1 MLLDLELTI
10 KNKFL
15 IVDKIYYKDTNGL
28 SKDIFETYD
37 DIVTKF
43 TGITYTV
50 SSLLGLFSGIVG
62 ETLTVETDWGMF
74 SQELL
79 KVSPKST
86 INSIVEEEE
95 VKLTYE
101 QLEDLKDMDSG
112 GELWVY

>member
-15 IVDKIYYKDTNGL
+15 IVDKVYYKDTNGL
-28 SKDIFETYD
+28 SKDTFETYD

-43 TGITYTV
+43 TGITYTG
-50 SSLLGLFSGIVG
+50 SSLLGLLSGIVG

-79 KVSPKST
+79 KVSPKATLS
-86 INSIVEEEE
+86 SVVGEEE
-95 VKLTYE
+95 VKLTDE
-101 QLEDLKDMDSG
+101 QLEDLNDMDSG

>member
-15 IVDKIYYKDTNGL
+15 IVDKVYYKDTNGL
-28 SKDIFETYD
+28 SKDTIETYD
-37 DIVTKF
+37 DIVTKI
-43 TGITYTV
+43 TGVSYNG
-50 SSLLGLFSGIVG
+50 SSLLGLLSGIVG

-79 KVSPKST
+79 KVSPKAT
-86 INSIVEEEE
+86 ISSIVGEEE
-95 VKLTYE
+95 VKLTNE
-101 QLEDLKDMDSG
+101 QLSDLKEIDSG

>member
-1 MLLDLELTI
+1 MLLDLELAI

-28 SKDIFETYD
+28 SKDTFEAYD

-43 TGITYTV
+43 TGITYTG

-74 SQELL
+74 SKELL
-79 KVSPKST
+79 KVSPKAT
-86 INSIVEEEE
+86 ISSIVEEEE
-95 VKLTYE
+95 IKLTDE

>member
-1 MLLDLELTI
+1 MLLDLELAI

-28 SKDIFETYD
+28 SKDTFEAYD

-43 TGITYTV
+43 TGITYDGNI
-50 SSLLGLFSGIVG
+50 LLGLFSGIVG

-79 KVSPKST
+79 KVSPKAT
-86 INSIVEEEE
+86 LKSIVGEEEIE
-95 VKLTYE
+95 LTLFQVEHLYE
-101 QLEDLKDMDSG
+101 IDSG

>member
-15 IVDKIYYKDTNGL
+15 IVDKVYYKDTNGL
-28 SKDIFETYD
+28 SKDTIETYD

-43 TGITYTV
+43 TGITYTG
-50 SSLLGLFSGIVG
+50 SSLLGLLSGIVG
-62 ETLTVETDWGMF
+62 ETITVETDWGMF

-79 KVSPKST
+79 KVSPKAT
-86 INSIVEEEE
+86 ISSIVGEEE
-95 VKLTYE
+95 VKLTDE

>member
-1 MLLDLELTI
+1 MLLDLELAI

-28 SKDIFETYD
+28 SKDTIETYD
-37 DIVTKF
+37 DIVTKI
-43 TGITYTV
+43 TGVSYNG
-50 SSLLGLFSGIVG
+50 SSLLGLLSGIVG

-79 KVSPKST
+79 KVSPKAT
-86 INSIVEEEE
+86 ISSIVGEEE
-95 VKLTYE
+95 VKLTNE
-101 QLEDLKDMDSG
+101 QLSDLKEMDSG

>member
-1 MLLDLELTI
+1 MILDLELTI

-15 IVDKIYYKDTNGL
+15 IVDKVYYKDTNGL
-28 SKDIFETYD
+28 SKDTVETYD

-43 TGITYTV
+43 TGITYDGSV
-50 SSLLGLFSGIVG
+50 LLGLFSGIVG

-79 KVSPKST
+79 KVNPKAT
-86 INSIVEEEE
+86 ISSIVGEEE
-95 VKLTYE
+95 VKLTDE

>member
-28 SKDIFETYD
+28 SKDTFETYD

-43 TGITYTV
+43 TGITYDG
-50 SSLLGLFSGIVG
+50 SALLGLFNGIVG
-62 ETLTVETDWGMF
+62 ETLTVETEWGMF

-79 KVSPKST
+79 KVSPKATLS
-86 INSIVEEEE
+86 SIVGEEE
-95 VKLTYE
+95 VELNLVQVDHLY
-101 QLEDLKDMDSG
+101 QIDSG

>member
-15 IVDKIYYKDTNGL
+15 IVDKVYYKDTNGL
-28 SKDIFETYD
+28 SKDTIETYD
-37 DIVTKF
+37 DIVTKI
-43 TGITYTV
+43 TGVSYIG
-50 SSLLGLFSGIVG
+50 SSLLGLLSGIMG

-79 KVSPKST
+79 KVSPKAT
-86 INSIVEEEE
+86 ISSIVGEEE
-95 VKLTYE
+95 VKLTNE
-101 QLEDLKDMDSG
+101 QLADLKEMDSG

>member
-15 IVDKIYYKDTNGL
+15 IVDKVYYKDTNGL
-28 SKDIFETYD
+28 SKDTIETYD
-37 DIVTKF
+37 DIVTKI
-43 TGITYTV
+43 TGVTYTG
-50 SSLLGLFSGIVG
+50 SSLLGLLSGIVG

-79 KVSPKST
+79 KVSPKATLS
-86 INSIVEEEE
+86 SVVGEEE
-95 VKLTYE
+95 VKLTDE
-101 QLEDLKDMDSG
+101 QLEDLNDMDSG

>member
-10 KNKFL
+10 KNKVL
-15 IVDKIYYKDTNGL
+15 VVDKVYYKDTNGL
-28 SKDIFETYD
+28 SKDTVETYD
-37 DIVTKF
+37 DIVTKI
-43 TGITYTV
+43 TGIVYNG
-50 SSLLGLFSGIVG
+50 SELLGLFSGIVG
-62 ETLTVETDWGMF
+62 ETLTVETEWGMF

-79 KVSPKST
+79 KVSPKAT

>member
-15 IVDKIYYKDTNGL
+15 IVDKVYYKDTNGL
-28 SKDIFETYD
+28 SKDTIETYD
-37 DIVTKF
+37 DIVTKI
-43 TGITYTV
+43 TGV
-50 SSLLGLFSGIVG
+50 SYNGISLLGLLSGIVG

-79 KVSPKST
+79 KVSPKAT
-86 INSIVEEEE
+86 ISSIVGEEE
-95 VKLTYE
+95 VKLTNE
-101 QLEDLKDMDSG
+101 QLSDLKEMDSG

>member
-28 SKDIFETYD
+28 SKDTFEAYD
-37 DIVTKF
+37 DIVTKI
-43 TGITYTV
+43 TGVTYTG
-50 SSLLGLFSGIVG
+50 SSLLGLLSGIVG
-62 ETLTVETDWGMF
+62 ETITVETDWGMF

-79 KVSPKST
+79 KVSPKAT
-86 INSIVEEEE
+86 ISSIVGAEE
-95 VKLTYE
+95 VKLTNE
-101 QLEDLKDMDSG
+101 QLADLDEMDSG

>member
-1 MLLDLELTI
+1 MLLDLELAI

-15 IVDKIYYKDTNGL
+15 IVDKIYYKDMNGL
-28 SKDIFETYD
+28 SKDTFEAYD

-43 TGITYTV
+43 TGITYDG
-50 SSLLGLFSGIVG
+50 SALLGLFSGIVG

-79 KVSPKST
+79 KVSPKAT
-86 INSIVEEEE
+86 LNSIVGEEEI
-95 VKLTYE
+95 KLTDE